1 MITDIQVGTA
11 STCIRMFQQSCGLH
25 SMKNVAIITTMWDNV
40 TSHTGEQWE
49 KALGALFKPLLDDG
63 AVIMRHDRTPESA
76 TAIINHL
83 LKEHT
88 TPHIAHELAI
98 PPEETAEAKKNKA
111 PTKAEDDRSVIWNKT
126 SSVADEEP
134 ANELPGVP
142 MKGAR
147 RRNETGCVLTSNSL
161 SLEHVTL
168 MSGSLHSATSLVC
181 KKNGYS
187 AKQARRR
194 QEESHVT
201 LLAPC
206 PNLTRHASW
215 IVSSSLYS
223 LSMLSETPS
232 VEF

>member
-25 SMKNVAIITTMWDNV
+25 SMKNVAIITTMWNNV

-83 LKEHT
+83 LNEHT
-88 TPHIAHELAI
+88 TPYIAHELEDIDI
-98 PPEETAEAKKNKA
+98 PPEETVEAKKNKA

-147 RRNETGCVLTSNSL
+147 RRNETGCVLTSNQLGACNTNERVVAL
-161 SLEHVTL
+161 SNFSRVQEKRIF
-168 MSGSLHSATSLVC
+168 GKTSPE
-181 KKNGYS
+181 K
-187 AKQARRR
+187 ARRVAR
-194 QEESHVT
+194 YSVSALSKPNSSCVMDCVQ
-201 LLAPC
+201 LLIFVKYVV
-206 PNLTRHASW
+206 RDS
-215 IVSSSLYS
+215 
-223 LSMLSETPS
+223 
-232 VEF
+232 FG